1 MQEEKKQEMN
11 LREEIER
18 LEKELK
24 TLKEKIGIEE
34 KPIVQVPFEKAREIT
49 TSLLDVAN
57 RIIKVASAAASG
69 AIEGAKRELERSKEG
84 QKQEQEK
91 KEQ

>member
-1 MQEEKKQEMN
+1 MQEEKKEEMN
-11 LREEIER
+11 LKEEIER

-24 TLKEKIGIEE
+24 ALKEKIGIEE
-34 KPIVQVPFEKAREIT
+34 KSILQVPIEKAREIT

-69 AIEGAKRELERSKEG
+69 AIEGAKKELEKSKEE
-84 QKQEQEK
+84 QKQEEEK

>member
-1 MQEEKKQEMN
+1 MQEEKKEEIS

-24 TLKEKIGIEE
+24 ALKEKIGIEE
-34 KPIVQVPFEKAREIT
+34 KPIVQVPIEKAREIA

-57 RIIKVASAAASG
+57 RIIRVASAAASG
-69 AIEGAKRELERSKEG
+69 AIEGAKKELEKSKEG
-84 QKQEQEK
+84 QESQK

>member
-1 MQEEKKQEMN
+1 MQEEKKEEIS

-24 TLKEKIGIEE
+24 ALKEKIGIEE
-34 KPIVQVPFEKAREIT
+34 KPIVQVPIEKAREIA

-57 RIIKVASAAASG
+57 RIIRVASAAASG
-69 AIEGAKRELERSKEG
+69 AIEGAKEELEKSKEG
-84 QKQEQEK
+84 QESQK